1 MLRALF
7 QYEEAG
13 DGVGDAASA
22 IPAGAARNGEDS
34 GGGGGGGD
42 GGRASA
48 AGFADM
54 DGGGRPTD
62 RTSSATLAL

>member
-7 QYEEAG
+7 QYEAG
-13 DGVGDAASA
+13 DGVGGAPSA
-22 IPAGAARNGEDS
+22 IPADAARNGEDS
-34 GGGGGGGD
+34 SGGGGD
-42 GGRASA
+42 GGGASA

-54 DGGGRPTD
+54 DGGGRPPD